1 MYNYQLSYRM
11 TDSGVE
17 ALIQYAEIG
26 SEVRKHTTI
35 PEAVIS
41 KG

>member
-1 MYNYQLSYRM
+1 M
-11 TDSGVE
+11 TDSGLV
-17 ALIQYAEIG
+17 ALTQYAEIG

-35 PEAVIS
+35 PEAVTS